1 MVYLIC
7 NSMPVFPRE
16 DDIEVNIEQEEQEV
30 CKDLLNE
37 DQFLFLF
44 KNKNKKI
51 ILNMSLCLYLMGV
64 CLPKVNILIF
74 ATTAGHQRSQKNLG
88 FLPPPL

>member
-16 DDIEVNIEQEEQEV
+16 DDIEVNIGQEEQEV

-37 DQFLFLF
+37 DQF
-44 KNKNKKI
+44 
-51 ILNMSLCLYLMGV
+51 
-64 CLPKVNILIF
+64 
-74 ATTAGHQRSQKNLG
+74 
-88 FLPPPL
+88 

>member
-1 MVYLIC
+1 
-7 NSMPVFPRE
+7 MPVFPRE

-44 KNKNKKI
+44 KNKKQI
-51 ILNMSLCLYLMGV
+51 ILNMSMCLCLMGV

-74 ATTAGHQRSQKNLG
+74 ATTARHQRSQKKLR

>member
-30 CKDLLNE
+30 CKDLLNK
-37 DQFLFLF
+37 DQVLFLF
-44 KNKNKKI
+44 KNKKTNNFEYVNVFMFDGGLSSQSKY
-51 ILNMSLCLYLMGV
+51 SYLCNDGETSAE
-64 CLPKVNILIF
+64 PEK
-74 ATTAGHQRSQKNLG
+74 A
-88 FLPPPL
+88 